1 MSDRL
6 PPNPSRPTTLRRD
19 RGGALAL
26 VVLAALACSLPSARA
41 SAALPPGLDPADAV
55 PMADGVRF
63 LGARVP
69 ERARLGGTLPI
80 DLTFTAEHP
89 LAGSPSVFV
98 HIEAAG
104 SACRFVRDLPLG
116 AIVDGVIDQH
126 VELQL
131 GASEACQPQRLEVRV
146 GIYDRSNGRRLAV
159 DDPAA
164 ADDRIHASYFELV
177 ADGDAGP
184 IRISTPSSM
193 RTQRWFA
200 VLDPWWAWIAGLALA
215 TLLAWLLRRAGPG
228 GEAAPGAEGA
238 PGQGG
243 SADDAPRWLR
253 RLGALAVGLV
263 GLVSVLVAIDFVK
276 DDAYISFRYAHNLVV
291 GQGLVFNAHDR
302 LEGLTNL
309 LWTLLLVPFEALGLD
324 LFQVAEVLGTALLGV
339 TLWAMAVA
347 ARTLGASAWAQPA
360 LWPALWLAASSSV
373 GLWTT
378 SGMEQPLAMALPMAG
393 AAVLWRSWREPT
405 TRAARNDAAIAGVL
419 VGLGCMTRP
428 DIHLIGLLLALPL
441 LVRAV
446 RERKIDAV
454 LLAFAAGG
462 LAITVPGHLARL
474 LYYGELAPNTYYV
487 KTGGGLLVWLQGL
500 AAVREM
506 WSFNHLGLLILLAP
520 LSLARPGRT
529 AEKLVLLAI
538 SAGHMAYLVKVGRDE
553 MHWHRLYLPA
563 LPFLL
568 VSCGLGLHA
577 LVAAIAS
584 RLPSPTLRRGAWALG
599 WVLVAV
605 WVGVAL
611 DFTWREKQG
620 WNGRGDLSGNYHPD
634 MGKYTTRHA
643 RPGAL
648 VAFQDVGSTPYHAPD
663 LDFFDFIGLVDRV
676 VARTRHSYGLHA
688 FLDTAAQRKQPE
700 FDAEMRAYF
709 NEQRPEWVIL
719 TTYLHGSVM
728 DDVARRFDAVPT
740 PDSLGPAVGS
750 NRYQFGVYNEEFK
763 KRYQHVRTWPR
774 SRGYY
779 LSLFELRSLYDQVP
793 REVVFD
799 APPADV
805 HGVSVE
811 FERGVKLLGA
821 DLPAEAIAV
830 HDFYLTLWLAAP
842 GPLEEDWWV
851 FVHLEKPGSRLPV
864 DHVPG
869 DWLYPA
875 NRWRAGDVIEDRTLV
890 QLPPTL
896 APGEYDVFVGLYRR
910 STGKRLVVV
919 KGEQDGGQRI
929 RVGRIAIRAQ
939 RPFLDQLIRPTDL
952 AFDRKH
958 PERIVDHG
966 RAPTAYAERA
976 VWPRKAAPIATTAAT
991 TP

>member
-1 MSDRL
+1 MADHLPSNPCGTDAARVTGRGLIGACGRL
-6 PPNPSRPTTLRRD
+6 
-19 RGGALAL
+19 L
-26 VVLAALACSLPSARA
+26 VVLATAVAIAPTTARA
-41 SAALPPGLDPADAV
+41 AVPEGLDLSDAV

-63 LGARVP
+63 LGARLASQ
-69 ERARLGGTLPI
+69 ARTGATLPI
-80 DLTFTAEHP
+80 DLTFSTEHAV
-89 LAGSPSVFV
+89 AGSPSVFV
-98 HIEAAG
+98 HIESAG
-104 SACRFVRDLPLG
+104 SACRFVRDVPL
-116 AIVDGVIDQH
+116 AAPVDGLIDQH
-126 VELQL
+126 IELQL
-131 GASEACQPQRLEVRV
+131 AASEACSPQRLEVRV
-146 GIYDRSNGRRLAV
+146 GIYDRRTGQRLAV

-164 ADDRIHASYFELV
+164 ADDRIHASYFALV
-177 ADGDAGP
+177 AEGEPGP
-184 IRISTPSSM
+184 LRVSTPSSM
-193 RTQRWFA
+193 RTQRWLA
-200 VLDPWWAWIAGLALA
+200 VADPWWGWIAGLLVASIVAL
-215 TLLAWLLRRAGPG
+215 WLRR
-228 GEAAPGAEGA
+228 
-238 PGQGG
+238 QR
-243 SADDAPRWLR
+243 SADAPVSPGEGDLDAPRWLR
-253 RLGALAVGLV
+253 RGAAGAVGLV
-263 GLVSVLVAIDFVK
+263 GLVSILIAIDFVK
-276 DDAYISFRYAHNLVV
+276 DDAYISFRYAHNLVI
-291 GQGLVFNAHDR
+291 GEGLVFNAHDR

-309 LWTLLLVPFEALGLD
+309 LWTLVLVPFEALGLD

-339 TLWAMAVA
+339 TLWAMVVA
-347 ARTLGASAWAQPA
+347 TRSLGASAWAQPA
-360 LWPALWLAASSSV
+360 LWPAAWLAASSSV

-393 AAVLWRSWREPT
+393 AAVLWRSWREPDAP
-405 TRAARNDAAIAGVL
+405 AARNDAAIAGVL
-419 VGLGCMTRP
+419 VGLGCLTRP
-428 DIHLIGLLLALPL
+428 DIHLIGLLLAVPL
-441 LVRAV
+441 LWRAA
-446 RERKIDAV
+446 RARALDPV
-454 LLAFAAGG
+454 LVAFALGG
-462 LAITVPGHLARL
+462 LAITVPGHLARV

-487 KTGGGLLVWLQGL
+487 KTGGGWLVWLQGL

-520 LSLARPGRT
+520 LSLARRERL

-563 LPFLL
+563 LPFLF
-568 VSCGLGLHA
+568 VSSGLGLHT
-577 LVAAIAS
+577 LVAAIAD
-584 RLPSPTLRRGAWALG
+584 RLPVATSRRAVWGLG
-599 WVLVAV
+599 WLLVAA

-611 DFTWREKQG
+611 QFTWREKQG

-676 VARTRHSYGLHA
+676 VARTRHAYGLHA

-709 NEQRPEWVIL
+709 DAQRPEWVIL

-728 DDVARRFDAVPT
+728 DEVARRFDAVPT
-740 PDSLGPAVGS
+740 PESLGPAVGS
-750 NRYQFGVYNEEFK
+750 NRYQFGVYNDEFK
-763 KRYQHVRTWPR
+763 KHYQHVRTWPR

-805 HGVSVE
+805 HGVSAT

-821 DLPAEAIAV
+821 DVPAEAIAV

-851 FVHLEKPGSRLPV
+851 FVHLEKQGGRLPV

-896 APGEYDVFVGLYRR
+896 APGDYDVFVGLYRR

-919 KGEQDGGQRI
+919 QGQQDGQQRI
-929 RVGRIAIRAQ
+929 HVGKIHIRAQ

-952 AFDRKH
+952 ALDRKH

-966 RAPTAYAERA
+966 RSPTAYAERA
-976 VWPRKAAPIATTAAT
+976 VWPRPTKATTAKA
-991 TP
+991 P